1 MEFPDP
7 TPLSDVLK
15 YVKQATVAPGYSGIP
30 INVDPVGLQV
40 AECSLKS
47 PVTIDA
53 KNTPLKLT
61 LTRLLSQLRLEY
73 VVQDGASILISSN
86 GRIAEKLNDSKPL
99 CETIT
104 AT

>member
-1 MEFPDP
+1 MKFPDP
-7 TPLSDVLK
+7 ALLSDVFK

-53 KNTPLKLT
+53 KNTPLKVT
-61 LTRLLSQLRLEY
+61 LTQLLSQLRLEY
-73 VVQDGASILISSN
+73 VVQKIYISSSVQTV
-86 GRIAEKLNDSKPL
+86 GSRRSSR
-99 CETIT
+99 T
-104 AT
+104 ASAL